1 MISIT
6 LAFSIGIIL
15 AKYLFLTL
23 DILFPAVFIFSLI
36 VLYVFFKKY
45 NLWLF
50 LLILACLMGGI
61 NFQLRGAPQSPENR
75 YQKTEAGFTIALRDS
90 FNQTLLKILPEKEA
104 VLLGSIL
111 LGASVSPLPEETK
124 ETYRRAGLI
133 HLLVVSGTQVSI
145 LIGVCLGLTRAMK
158 LPNGV
163 GILLTTG
170 FNVLLTLVTGA
181 GASILRAAIMGEIT
195 LLGLL
200 FEREKES
207 YTALALSAFVLL
219 LIDPAN
225 LFDIGFQLSFAATWG
240 LMYIAPL
247 LAVHMGKVF
256 SITLAPMLATVP
268 LIAYYFSQISPGGII
283 ANLLVLPWMEV
294 LVIFGLLTTLL
305 GFVFL
310 PLAQILG
317 ATLWFL
323 IFILDQIAEGIAAL
337 PLSSFYITTPSLLI
351 IFGYYAGLILMLEYL
366 RREGRIIITRKRLI
380 IGSLGLCLCLC
391 LHFAC
396 SIEPSFGKCLTVSVI
411 DVGEGDSIL
420 IESPV
425 GRKILIDA
433 ADRKM
438 VKRSLIPFLCRRGV
452 KHIDLMI
459 LSHLHEDHMGGLPA
473 VMQALTVDKVLQP
486 INLVV
491 GESINLGEGVSA
503 QVLHANAA
511 EANENNNSVVLR
523 LRYGHFSMLLAG
535 DNEQEGEAEILRSPA
550 DILQST
556 VLKVGHHG
564 SNTSTSL
571 AFLEAV
577 KPRFAIISCG
587 RRNKFH
593 HPHRSTLERL
603 LQFCR
608 VYRTDLDGTVV
619 VRSDGERVMV
629 GR

>member
-1 MISIT
+1 VISIT